1 MSLKNP
7 NKLITNLT
15 DISLTREEE
24 EVLSLGLEQGIALRP
39 REEDV
44 LPAIEGLFHRIKE
57 SNVIKSNYMATERVK
72 YALRSFAYNLI
83 DLDDKNFY
91 QDSKKTKIIKNL
103 RKRAVI
109 LKPDKGQGVVLLK
122 KEDYVNS
129 MDQIFSDKKKF
140 KLVENDN
147 TISRI
152 ENIKRYLN
160 TMLNRGEI
168 SEQEKKDM
176 RMRGANRARARGLPK
191 THKKFDQ
198 IPPFRPIVDTTNTPY
213 SGIGSHLKKVLHPL
227 TMNEFSMKDSFQ
239 AAEKIGE
246 IDYSL
251 LQNGYKLV
259 SFDVVSLFT
268 NVPLKRTINIIVNR
282 IFKEKKIE
290 TKLRKHTLKKLIL
303 DCCTKTTF
311 SFNDKLYEQIDG
323 VCMGSALGP
332 VLANIIMT
340 ELEKKL
346 LPKLLEDDVIKF
358 YVRYVDDTLVL
369 IKEDQIES
377 VLQKFNSFDKNLEF
391 TVDTF
396 EDGHIHFLDLSVNI
410 DNGEVDVYSKPTN
423 TGQYAHYTSYAPW
436 SHKVAWAR
444 ALFNRAKRICSTPT
458 LFRSQK
464 SRINKILSWNG
475 FPTFC
480 RRKLLKGFEE
490 DHARKARSTPEMGLI
505 QDEDDNENKDLTFTL
520 KIPYM
525 GKTGDSLARTLKRK
539 IRQNLSKNVRLRI
552 IFTTNKIS
560 KFCSVKDRI
569 PDSQKNGIIYLVKC
583 PGCGDSYVGKTECCF
598 EKTA

>member
-1 MSLKNP
+1 M
-7 NKLITNLT
+7 
-15 DISLTREEE
+15 
-24 EVLSLGLEQGIALRP
+24 
-39 REEDV
+39 
-44 LPAIEGLFHRIKE
+44 
-57 SNVIKSNYMATERVK
+57 
-72 YALRSFAYNLI
+72 
-83 DLDDKNFY
+83 
-91 QDSKKTKIIKNL
+91 
-103 RKRAVI
+103 
-109 LKPDKGQGVVLLK
+109 
-122 KEDYVNS
+122 
-129 MDQIFSDKKKF
+129 
-140 KLVENDN
+140 
-147 TISRI
+147 
-152 ENIKRYLN
+152 
-160 TMLNRGEI
+160 
-168 SEQEKKDM
+168 
-176 RMRGANRARARGLPK
+176 GA
-191 THKKFDQ
+191 
-198 IPPFRPIVDTTNTPY
+198 
-213 SGIGSHLKKVLHPL
+213 S
-227 TMNEFSMKDSFQ
+227 
-239 AAEKIGE
+239 
-246 IDYSL
+246 
-251 LQNGYKLV
+251 
-259 SFDVVSLFT
+259 
-268 NVPLKRTINIIVNR
+268 
-282 IFKEKKIE
+282 
-290 TKLRKHTLKKLIL
+290 
-303 DCCTKTTF
+303 
-311 SFNDKLYEQIDG
+311 
-323 VCMGSALGP
+323 LGP

-346 LPKLLEDDVIKF
+346 LPKLLDDDVIKF

-505 QDEDDNENKDLTFTL
+505 QEEDDNENKDLTFTL

-569 PDSQKNGIIYLVKC
+569 PDSQKKGIIYLVKC

-598 EKTA
+598 EKRLDEHAKLNHQPMNQHFNSCSEFKYIANLFNLPDSCTDTADPPGSARTCPNRRPDGRNDDSTPSRAAFFFETLRTNSKVLATANDWLTLAYLEPLLAKKHGARINHGEMAMRTLNLF